1 MTQLELP
8 IKKQRKPTQRL
19 LQVQAMK
26 LYDWLKA
33 LPADQIGYRSDNLAY
48 LATRELGFE
57 VNHLHV
63 RNMRKRMGFGPRPRQ
78 PKPVGVVLSPVEREG
93 MADDLR
99 DALLEIEKSQTL
111 LRTTEARIRTVLGH
125 LGPSGGAI
133 VRAAALHSERSLP

>member
-19 LQVQAMK
+19 NQVQSMK

-63 RNMRKRMGFGPRPRQ
+63 RNVRNRLGMGPRPRKA
-78 PKPVGVVLSPVEREG
+78 KPAGVFLSPVEREG
-93 MADDLR
+93 MADDLKE
-99 DALLEIEKSQTL
+99 ALKEAAQAIAKLETL
-111 LRTTEARIRTVLGH
+111 VDRIRVVLSHLTV
-125 LGPSGGAI
+125 
-133 VRAAALHSERSLP
+133 ED